1 MLHGE
6 IAVGWGQHVGSV
18 STSPDL
24 QAHQRTPLVE
34 RHVAYDGFDNYR
46 GELFIIYRIHAN
58 HGWFLRKCSSL
69 AGIVL

>member
-24 QAHQRTPLVE
+24 QSAPADPLVW
-34 RHVAYDGFDNYR
+34 RHVAYDGFHNYW
-46 GELFIIYRIHAN
+46 GEL
-58 HGWFLRKCSSL
+58 L
-69 AGIVL
+69 